1 MPAYAAI
8 PQENGEFPKSEL
20 NGILQGVSVVLESWA
35 NLSSRYIGVPVE
47 GPAPLPLEFSV
58 KFSGQAT
65 GYLNVRTSDEL
76 AKVLHHSIKSKNRAF
91 ASEDDIFKE
100 FVAVFSGRLMAYLWG
115 NNWGLFKSDAPV
127 FSTPKDWPKETPSAC
142 CAFIVENWP
151 VEIRL
156 WIEGEKD

>member
-1 MPAYAAI
+1 MPAYVAI
-8 PQENGEFPKSEL
+8 PQQNGEFPKSEL

-58 KFSGQAT
+58 KFSGQAS
-65 GYLNVRTSDEL
+65 GYLNVRTSDEM
-76 AKVLHHSIKSKNRAF
+76 AKVLHRSIQSKNGSFITEEA
-91 ASEDDIFKE
+91 IFKE

-127 FSTPKDWPKETPSAC
+127 FSTPENWPASAPSAC

-156 WIEGEKD
+156 WIESDTE

>member
-1 MPAYAAI
+1 MPAYIAI
-8 PQENGEFPKSEL
+8 PQQNGEFPKSEL

-58 KFSGQAT
+58 KFSGQAS

-76 AKVLHHSIKSKNRAF
+76 AKVLYRSIQTKAKSHI
-91 ASEDDIFKE
+91 SQDDIFRE

-115 NNWGLFKSDAPV
+115 NNWGLFKSDAPT
-127 FSTPKDWPKETPSAC
+127 FSTPENWPKTDPSAC

-156 WIEGEKD
+156 WIETDKH